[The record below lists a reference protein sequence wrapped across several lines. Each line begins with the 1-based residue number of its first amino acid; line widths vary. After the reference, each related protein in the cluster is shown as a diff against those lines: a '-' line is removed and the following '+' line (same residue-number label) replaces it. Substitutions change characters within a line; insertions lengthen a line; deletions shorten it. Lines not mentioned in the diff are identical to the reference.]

1 MYPSD
6 VRGAQRKRTR
16 GSKFERTTG
25 LRKIQKSKEIFRFPP
40 GTVRLNVIIP
50 DRCVG
55 GITGKDGERVMDLA
69 NSIPGVLMIRGLK
82 QCMPGTEERSCHV
95 AGDVKGVAV
104 FLALVADKIREE
116 LGTKTDR
123 VQQVRIQW

>member
-1 MYPSD
+1 MYPSN
-6 VRGAQRKRTR
+6 AQRKKTR
-16 GSKFERTTG
+16 GSQFERTTG
-25 LRKIQKSKEIFRFPP
+25 LRKIAKSKEIFPT

-50 DRCVG
+50 DRCVE
-55 GITGKDGERVMDLA
+55 GITGKDGEKVMDLA
-69 NSIPGVLMIRGLK
+69 NSIPGVLKIRGLK

-95 AGDVKGVAV
+95 VGDVKGVAV

-123 VQQVRIQW
+123 VQQVSGKW